1 MTKMLFNMKIIFTI
15 AFIAVI
21 WLLPEKGNAQK
32 TEPPEAVFSKA
43 VEAVKEE
50 TPAEEA
56 PTADS
61 SEASDT
67 SSEEKPDK

>member
-32 TEPPEAVFSKA
+32 TESPEAVFSKA
-43 VEAVKEE
+43 VEAVLVNSCSVYINIFVLCEI
-50 TPAEEA
+50 
-56 PTADS
+56 S
-61 SEASDT
+61 
-67 SSEEKPDK
+67 

>member
-32 TEPPEAVFSKA
+32 TDSPEAVFLKTI
-43 VEAVKEE
+43 EAILVNSCLRK
-50 TPAEEA
+50 
-56 PTADS
+56 
-61 SEASDT
+61 
-67 SSEEKPDK
+67 KKLRDKNPFSRKK